1 MKTMT
6 ALDAKN
12 SFGTFLDTVQRE
24 PVTVTK
30 NRRQVGTMFS
40 VEDLNDIAQ
49 SYLAEPILAD
59 VESGKI
65 SVADALVAQTRINK
79 RLADSRK
86 SISEGKGIVADSA
99 YFADLYQRALN
110 RRNQ

>member
-40 VEDLNDIAQ
+40 IEDLNDMAR

-59 VESGKI
+59 VEIGKI
-65 SVADALVAQTRINK
+65 SVADALVAQTKINK
-79 RLADSRK
+79 RLEDSRR

-99 YFADLYQRALN
+99 YFANLHQRALN
-110 RRNQ
+110 RRNK

>member
-1 MKTMT
+1 MT

-40 VEDLNDIAQ
+40 IEDLNDMAR
-49 SYLAEPILAD
+49 SYLAEPILSD
-59 VESGKI
+59 VELGKI
-65 SVADALVAQTRINK
+65 SVADALVAQTKINK
-79 RLADSRK
+79 RLEDSRR

-99 YFADLYQRALN
+99 YFTNLHERALQ
-110 RRNQ
+110 RRNK